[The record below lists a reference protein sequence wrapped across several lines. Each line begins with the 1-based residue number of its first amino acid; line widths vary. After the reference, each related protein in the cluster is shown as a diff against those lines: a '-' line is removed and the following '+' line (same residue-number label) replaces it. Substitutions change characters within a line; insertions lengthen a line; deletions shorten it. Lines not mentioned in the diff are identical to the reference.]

1 MQFIH
6 AEEYLNQGDTVRVAL
21 DKQANVRI
29 FDGINFSNFR
39 NGRQAKYYGGRA
51 LKSPIDIIVPYTGT
65 WHVVI
70 DLGGAR
76 GTIRHSIQYLKR

>member
-6 AEEYLNQGDTVRVAL
+6 AQEYLHQGNIVRVTL

-29 FDGINFSNFR
+29 FDDSNFSNFR
-39 NGRQAKYYGGRA
+39 NGRSANYYGGRA
-51 LKSPIDIIVPYTGT
+51 LRSPVDIAVPYTGN

-76 GTIRHSIQYLKR
+76 GTIKHRIQYLKN